1 MRKTTHSILIF
12 SLLFAL
18 TDCFAQTETINT
30 DRPDQSDGVY
40 TVPKHILQLENGFTI
55 ANKVFLNNFMLRYGL
70 TNTTEIR
77 LLLDAGKEVMAS
89 GLKPVTISA
98 KQRLIQQ
105 DKILPAITF
114 VGYISFDR
122 LASKDFQDDLTPFEL
137 KLAFENELTDQFS
150 IAYNVGTS
158 EKFEALNLTFNFG
171 FSPTDDIATF
181 IEYFSTFNKLETEH
195 NIDAGLLFVLNPQ
208 LQLDVAFGG
217 PFKDFDDGF
226 FTTFGVSYV
235 FR

>member
-89 GLKPVTISA
+89 GLKQVTISA
-98 KQRLIQQ
+98 KQRLI
-105 DKILPAITF
+105 
-114 VGYISFDR
+114 
-122 LASKDFQDDLTPFEL
+122 
-137 KLAFENELTDQFS
+137 
-150 IAYNVGTS
+150 
-158 EKFEALNLTFNFG
+158 
-171 FSPTDDIATF
+171 
-181 IEYFSTFNKLETEH
+181 
-195 NIDAGLLFVLNPQ
+195 
-208 LQLDVAFGG
+208 
-217 PFKDFDDGF
+217 
-226 FTTFGVSYV
+226 
-235 FR
+235 